1 MSEDQCNSPLV
12 SQRNVQVGWT
22 QREARGTSPAEVSGK
37 LQIERQHLGWTK
49 EQEQRAK
56 SSGESGHKGRKCGA
70 STHSGALVNRR
81 ILNATAESHS
91 ADWGFMELRKVS
103 GPE

>member
-1 MSEDQCNSPLV
+1 
-12 SQRNVQVGWT
+12 
-22 QREARGTSPAEVSGK
+22 
-37 LQIERQHLGWTK
+37 
-49 EQEQRAK
+49 
-56 SSGESGHKGRKCGA
+56 
-70 STHSGALVNRR
+70 VNRR